1 MSASRTT
8 SPLSSCRAERW
19 QQSSSSQAAPLSWQ
33 FRPTST
39 RGWAWQGNLQL
50 LEDIGRAGASSAL
63 PMLLGADFNMSA
75 TEVHSSGFPQKL
87 GCKLLEPAMGT
98 CKGRGGVS
106 TIDFFACELNM
117 AKGIKKVESVLQE
130 PFHPHRPVRL
140 TLGVKEAD
148 FSYWAFE
155 VPFSFPKERLIGP
168 LVPPPKWEGLL
179 MAVERF
185 CDCAPLDSPS
195 HCREAVD
202 KAYAPWARLAELELA
217 SVTGHT
223 VPLGRR
229 ASKPNLVGRTFRNK
243 GPARAWASMGEAR
256 GLGWIVGMAQE
267 LESLGRGRADM
278 AKVRN
283 LCSCIVSNPPPWLP
297 DLGHVGAWLRWLQGL
312 ASEALLGRGMPLGF
326 HEDLAHLDHELGLA
340 KSCDMSSRVKQ
351 WSDWARS
358 ALEGSAGKAHRFT
371 RVPEAWVPTVA
382 MGHDG
387 KPSAAPA
394 ALLQEQRAMWG
405 RLWQGGKRGDTR
417 GSFTWPADAPCQ
429 SSPSFRPT
437 TLGGL
442 RRPFPSGLPRLPTAF
457 MSGISA
463 Y

>member
-1 MSASRTT
+1 
-8 SPLSSCRAERW
+8 
-19 QQSSSSQAAPLSWQ
+19 
-33 FRPTST
+33 
-39 RGWAWQGNLQL
+39 
-50 LEDIGRAGASSAL
+50 
-63 PMLLGADFNMSA
+63 
-75 TEVHSSGFPQKL
+75 
-87 GCKLLEPAMGT
+87 
-98 CKGRGGVS
+98 
-106 TIDFFACELNM
+106 
-117 AKGIKKVESVLQE
+117 
-130 PFHPHRPVRL
+130 
-140 TLGVKEAD
+140 
-148 FSYWAFE
+148 
-155 VPFSFPKERLIGP
+155 
-168 LVPPPKWEGLL
+168 

-202 KAYAPWARLAELELA
+202 KAYASWARLAELELA

-223 VPLGRR
+223 VPLGMR
-229 ASKPNLVGRTFRNK
+229 ASKPNLVRRTFRNK
-243 GPARAWASMGEAR
+243 GPARAWASLGEAR

-283 LCSCIVSNPPPWLP
+283 LCSCIVSNPPPWLS

-312 ASEALLGRGMPLGF
+312 ASEVLGGRGMPLGF
-326 HEDLAHLDHELGLA
+326 HEDLAQLDHELGLA
-340 KSCDMSSRVKQ
+340 KSCDLSSRAKQ

-394 ALLQEQRAMWG
+394 APLQEQRAMWG
-405 RLWQGGKRGDTR
+405 GLWQGGKGGDTR

-429 SSPSFRPT
+429 SLPLLSADDLRRTSTAFSLRTASAPDGFHVRHFGLLSDQALGTLAQLLRLIEATGMWPSQVSQLIVALLAKPSGGFRPIGVFPGIYR
-437 TLGGL
+437 LWMKSRGGL
-442 RRPFPSGLPRLPTAF
+442 CMQWESSHELDCFAMGKHRSPLDFIHS
-457 MSGISA
+457 I
-463 Y
+463 